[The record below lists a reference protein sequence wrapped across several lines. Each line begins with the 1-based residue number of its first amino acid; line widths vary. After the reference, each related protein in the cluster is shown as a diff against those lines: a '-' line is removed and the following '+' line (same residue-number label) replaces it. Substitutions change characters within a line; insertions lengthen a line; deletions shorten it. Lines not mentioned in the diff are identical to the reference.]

1 MKPACDNV
9 FQPEPLR
16 SGWNTFTLEGLANV
30 YTEENV
36 ISSLLYT
43 FLSSTPGL
51 NGNEALCC
59 HVLMGM
65 KPTAS
70 DWSTI
75 SRIATR

>member
-1 MKPACDNV
+1 MCCSPNREPVPAATHYHNWAKHTD
-9 FQPEPLR
+9 
-16 SGWNTFTLEGLANV
+16 
-30 YTEENV
+30 ENV
-36 ISSLLYT
+36 ISPLLYT

-75 SRIATR
+75 SRIATRKI